1 MRAAVNTFVRFC
13 VVLAIP
19 VLLTAAPAGA
29 EDSGQQ
35 GAGLFVPSLFVRSG
49 VTGQV
54 WDATV
59 RSETCV
65 GCTLPNANA
74 APLRPSDSDDDFD
87 VTPFVGGVLEL
98 MTPELSVPGS
108 PRFFVGG
115 EFAGSFG
122 IERKLAREGDP
133 STVSA
138 PLPPGSPAPF
148 KEDTALGQ
156 GSETIATM
164 GDYLYGAHAG
174 VAVPFELWGRALR
187 IRTSVGWLRYEVDLE
202 GIVTDAECR
211 PRGATTE
218 CNPNNTGTPPGS
230 QPPGFLR
237 GVTLTGSTSEE
248 FDGIGPGLD
257 VEMDTGRFG
266 PVGSSILIG
275 VQLYR
280 IIGDRKVEF
289 SSPVVTHPPDPVN
302 PLGNDQNQ
310 AHFGYEADE
319 WMYRLGV
326 GIRFSWLGF
335 EEE

>member
-19 VLLTAAPAGA
+19 VLLTAAPARA

-54 WDATV
+54 WDATL
-59 RSETCV
+59 RSETCR

-74 APLRPSDSDDDFD
+74 APLRPSESDDDFD

-98 MTPELSVPGS
+98 MTPELSIFGS
-108 PRFFVGG
+108 PRLFVGG

-122 IERKLAREGDP
+122 IDRRIAREGDP
-133 STVSA
+133 STVSS
-138 PLPPGSPAPF
+138 PLPQENSPTGYP
-148 KEDTALGQ
+148 EETALGQ
-156 GSETIATM
+156 GSETIATF
-164 GDYLYGAHAG
+164 GDYIYGAHAG
-174 VAVPFELWGRALR
+174 VAIPFELWGRALR

-202 GIVTDAECR
+202 GIVTDAECT
-211 PRGATTE
+211 PIGTTTTE
-218 CNPNNTGTPPGS
+218 CNPLNLQRPG
-230 QPPGFLR
+230 GFQR
-237 GVTLTGSTSEE
+237 AVTLTASTNQE

-275 VQLYR
+275 VQFYR
-280 IIGDRKVEF
+280 ILGDRKVDF
-289 SSPVVTHPPDPVN
+289 SSPAVTVSDS
-302 PLGNDQNQ
+302 LGTDQNQ
-310 AHFGYEADE
+310 AHFGYEAHE
-319 WMYRLGV
+319 WIYRLGV

>member
-19 VLLTAAPAGA
+19 VLLTASPARA

-35 GAGLFVPSLFVRSG
+35 GAGLFVPSLLIRSG

-54 WDATV
+54 WDATL
-59 RSETCV
+59 RSETCR

-74 APLRPSDSDDDFD
+74 APLRPSESGDDFD

-115 EFAGSFG
+115 EFAGAFG
-122 IERKLAREGDP
+122 IDRKIAREGDP

-138 PLPPGSPAPF
+138 PLPEGSATPYQ
-148 KEDTALGQ
+148 EGGALGQ

-187 IRTSVGWLRYEVDLE
+187 IRTSVGWLRYEVNLE
-202 GIVTDAECR
+202 GIVTDAECTQVN
-211 PRGATTE
+211 PTTTQ
-218 CNPNNTGTPPGS
+218 CNPNFGVG
-230 QPPGFLR
+230 GFQR
-237 GVTLTGSTSEE
+237 AVTLTGSTSEE

-257 VEMDTGRFG
+257 LEMDTGRFG

-275 VQLYR
+275 VQFYR
-280 IIGDRKVEF
+280 ILGNREVDF
-289 SSPVVTHPPDPVN
+289 SSPAVTVSDS
-302 PLGNDQNQ
+302 LGTDQNQ

-335 EEE
+335 EEK

>member
-19 VLLTAAPAGA
+19 VLLTAAPARA

-54 WDATV
+54 WDGTV
-59 RSETCV
+59 RSETCR

-74 APLRPSDSDDDFD
+74 TPLRPSDSDDDFD

-98 MTPELSVPGS
+98 TTPELSIPGS

-122 IERKLAREGDP
+122 IDRQIAREGDP

-138 PLPPGSPAPF
+138 PLPQENSPTPYP
-148 KEDTALGQ
+148 EESALGQ
-156 GSETIATM
+156 GSETIATF

-187 IRTSVGWLRYEVDLE
+187 IRTSVGWLHYEVDLE

-211 PRGATTE
+211 PRGATGATTS
-218 CNPNNTGTPPGS
+218 CNPLDTGIPPGS
-230 QPPGFLR
+230 QPPGFTR
-237 GVTLTGSTSEE
+237 AVTLTGSTTEA

-257 VEMDTGRFG
+257 LEMDTGRFG

-280 IIGDRKVEF
+280 IIGDTEVDF
-289 SSPVVTHPPDPVN
+289 SSPVSTHPPT
-302 PLGNDQNQ
+302 
-310 AHFGYEADE
+310 
-319 WMYRLGV
+319 R
-326 GIRFSWLGF
+326 
-335 EEE
+335 